1 MSRPPGRRAVGK
13 EMDVTPRGCW
23 GGHSVQGARPGLR
36 SSEQVMI
43 GVSREA
49 EDGGHKAVM
58 SGSGQ
63 AGEVKGKNDG

>member
-1 MSRPPGRRAVGK
+1 MGK
-13 EMDVTPRGCW
+13 EMDVTQRGCW

-36 SSEQVMI
+36 SSEQVMV
-43 GVSREA
+43 GVSRKA
-49 EDGGHKAVM
+49 EDGGHRAVM